1 MPVSEGS
8 MQNGRADEIFLDAE
22 SLLVDSLEQLDAGK
36 LRNAAEK
43 AWGATLTGCGRKV
56 RRSAA
61 VYGASTISAAFGM

>member
-1 MPVSEGS
+1 

-43 AWGATLTGCGRKV
+43 AWGATLRAT
-56 RRSAA
+56 AA
-61 VYGASTISAAFGM
+61 LILARTAAT

>member
-1 MPVSEGS
+1 

-43 AWGATLTGCGRKV
+43 AWGATLRATAALILARTGEEPE
-56 RRSAA
+56 RSDLTSR
-61 VYGASTISAAFGM
+61 G